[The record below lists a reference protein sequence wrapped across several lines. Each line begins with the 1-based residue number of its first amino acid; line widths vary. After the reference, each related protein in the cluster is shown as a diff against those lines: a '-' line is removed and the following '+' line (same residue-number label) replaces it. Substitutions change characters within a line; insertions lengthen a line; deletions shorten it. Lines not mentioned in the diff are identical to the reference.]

1 MSDTPLYLLIEE
13 TKQRL
18 EDAKSVPFAQYNYV
32 TIRYYNAI
40 LEFLEKQ
47 GE

>member
-1 MSDTPLYLLIEE
+1 MNDIPLYLLIEE

-18 EDAKSVPFAQYNYV
+18 NDAKSVPFSHYSCV
-32 TIRYYNAI
+32 TIRYYSAI
-40 LEFLEKQ
+40 LKFLEKQ